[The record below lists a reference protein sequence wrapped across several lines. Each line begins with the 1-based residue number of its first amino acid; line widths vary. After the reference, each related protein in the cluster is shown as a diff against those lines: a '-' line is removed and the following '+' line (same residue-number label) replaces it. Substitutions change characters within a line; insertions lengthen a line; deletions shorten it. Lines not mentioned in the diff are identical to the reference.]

1 MENLWVVVTAVVV
14 ALLLGGVAGYSLAY
28 FRLRRLEE
36 RWRSFV
42 ARHKREVDIAQARA
56 NDLAHQLEAARAGT
70 DSAQLQ
76 AELEQTQRSLAD
88 AEAKAALLRP
98 EVDALHHLL
107 TEKEQ
112 EVLLLRESLRE
123 SKPGTRVA
131 EEAHQVAEPVAHEAG
146 DPTEDV
152 IAEPEPG
159 LSATSTPDDS
169 TVAVSEPEA
178 AVPATSTPDD
188 ASIAATEPEPEA
200 AVPATS
206 TPDDTAIAASEPEP
220 ALPVTS
226 TLDDAAVA
234 PPTPEP
240 EPAVLAASGP
250 EPAVLPTTGQELPPE
265 FAATP
270 TEPAERVEVAAAGG
284 TETSLNGEDDLTAIT
299 GIGPA
304 TARRLRGAG
313 VTTFVQL
320 AGLSD
325 EAIDEL
331 APKLKSRA
339 ERIKRDGWVEQARK
353 LAADRTD

>member
-1 MENLWVVVTAVVV
+1 MDNLWVVVAGGIV
-14 ALLLGGVAGYSLAY
+14 ALVLGGIVGYALAY

-70 DSAQLQ
+70 DGAQLQ

-112 EVLLLRESLRE
+112 EVLLLGEALRE
-123 SKPGTRVA
+123 RRPASVDEGAREVVRPLVTGGSTDDA
-131 EEAHQVAEPVAHEAG
+131 SS
-146 DPTEDV
+146 
-152 IAEPEPG
+152 EPEPV
-159 LSATSTPDDS
+159 LSATSIPDDTVEVSEPEPEAGIPATPTPDDT
-169 TVAVSEPEA
+169 TVAVSEPEP
-178 AVPATSTPDD
+178 AVPATPTPDD
-188 ASIAATEPEPEA
+188 A
-200 AVPATS
+200 
-206 TPDDTAIAASEPEP
+206 AI
-220 ALPVTS
+220 
-226 TLDDAAVA
+226 A

-240 EPAVLAASGP
+240 EPAIPAVSEP
-250 EPAVLPTTGQELPPE
+250 EPAVPPTTGQELPPE
-265 FAATP
+265 FAAP
-270 TEPAERVEVAAAGG
+270 PAEPAEQVEVAAAGG

-304 TARRLRGAG
+304 TARRLRVAG

-339 ERIKRDGWVEQARK
+339 ERIKRDGWVEQARR